1 MINFRFHLASL
12 IAIFLALA
20 LGVVIGAGV
29 IDRGVVDALD
39 SRLDRVTERADRIE
53 GENEALR
60 TEISEL
66 NQESVALTPLALEN
80 RLTNAD
86 VGVIAVRGADDDRVD
101 QTVQALQQ
109 SGARVTGV
117 LWIESPWNL
126 EDDEQ
131 VSAMA
136 DAIGSTA
143 RRPASLRAEAWQEM
157 AQRMSDPLLPDESV
171 PDPADDVLVRLEDA
185 GFLGFDGVEDD
196 FGIEQ
201 FPGIAPALVL
211 VVGSDAEVPA
221 DDVVMDAARALTS
234 VETPLVVAD
243 VYDSA
248 AVDAGDRGSDL
259 TELRDSDL
267 SESVSTVND
276 LDRPI
281 GPATVALTVADI
293 LRIPPVVGHY
303 GLGAGVL
310 RVPESATS

>member
-39 SRLDRVTERADRIE
+39 SRLDRVSERADRIE
-53 GENEALR
+53 GENEGLR
-60 TEISEL
+60 AEIGEL
-66 NQESVALTPLALEN
+66 NQENAALAPHALDDRLA
-80 RLTNAD
+80 NAD
-86 VGVIAVRGADDDRVD
+86 VGMIAVRGADDDRVG
-101 QTVQALQQ
+101 QTVEVLQQ
-109 SGARVTGV
+109 GGARVTGV

-126 EDDEQ
+126 EDEEQ

-136 DAIGSTA
+136 EALGSPL
-143 RRPASLRAEAWQEM
+143 RRPAALRAEAWQEM
-157 AQRMSDPLLPDESV
+157 AERMSDPLLPDEPV
-171 PDPADDVLVRLEDA
+171 PDGADDVLVRLQDA

-196 FGIEQ
+196 IGIEQ

-221 DDVVMDAARALTS
+221 EDVVMDAARS
-234 VETPLVVAD
+234 VTAVEMELVVAD
-243 VYDSA
+243 VYDA
-248 AVDAGDRGSDL
+248 TAVDAGERGDDL
-259 TELRDSDL
+259 DELRDSDL
-267 SESVSTVND
+267 SQTVSTVND

-281 GPATVALTVADI
+281 GPVTVALAVADI

-303 GLGAGVL
+303 GIGAGVL

>member
-39 SRLDRVTERADRIE
+39 SRLDRVSERADRIE
-53 GENEALR
+53 GENEDLR
-60 TEISEL
+60 AEIGEL
-66 NQESVALTPLALEN
+66 NQENQALTPHALEN
-80 RLTNAD
+80 RLANAD
-86 VGVIAVRGADDDRVD
+86 VGVVAVRGADDDRVG
-101 QTVQALQQ
+101 QTVDALQQ
-109 SGARVTGV
+109 GGARVTGV

-126 EDDEQ
+126 EDDDQ

-136 DAIGSTA
+136 DAIGSTL
-143 RRPASLRAEAWQEM
+143 RRPPALRAEAWQEM
-157 AQRMSDPLLPDESV
+157 AQRMSDPLLPGEPARDA
-171 PDPADDVLVRLEDA
+171 ADDVLVRLQDA
-185 GFLGFDGVEDD
+185 GFLGFDAVEDGV
-196 FGIEQ
+196 GIEQ

-221 DDVVMDAARALTS
+221 DDVVMDAARSITAN
-234 VETPLVVAD
+234 EMPLVVAD
-243 VYDSA
+243 VYDPT
-248 AVDAGDRGSDL
+248 AVDAGERGDDL
-259 TELRDSDL
+259 SELRDSDL
-267 SESVSTVND
+267 SETVSTVND

-281 GPATVALTVADI
+281 GPVTVALAVADI

-303 GLGAGVL
+303 GIGAGVL